1 MLMGF
6 NIFPNTVMFPYL
18 HICCQTPRNTS
29 NLWQL
34 LGRGVFTTKEFQ
46 QGDFLLTYNGELI
59 DEEEGCKRETHY
71 PAEAGSFLFFFNH
84 KGKNLW

>member
-1 MLMGF
+1 MATFRTRCFHNKG
-6 NIFPNTVMFPYL
+6 IST
-18 HICCQTPRNTS
+18 I
-29 NLWQL
+29 
-34 LGRGVFTTKEFQ
+34 